1 MAQWV
6 LKADGKVVP
15 RRTARPLKFEEKHDP
30 VEKKKRSIF
39 GAFVERRWGTA
50 MNPPNLPVK

>member
-6 LKADGKVVP
+6 LKANGQVLP

-30 VEKKKRSIF
+30 VETNKRSIF
-39 GAFVERRWGTA
+39 DVLIETICGDGNEPT
-50 MNPPNLPVK
+50 